1 MWGAIYV
8 MCESRRCGSR
18 ALSVGVRMIR
28 LIGLTVGLLTA
39 GFAVLWGMGGPVG
52 PSDDEIQQVS
62 RSEPSILTLQPAL
75 TQPAQAQPE
84 AAVVDV
90 VTPKPVGTNL
100 AAPPAV
106 QAPVDQSAI
115 VAALAAAT
123 PARPAAV
130 ATPAAAPE
138 VTGSAPT
145 GDDDEVMT
153 ALRKMSLGIVQEL
166 QRPNDTKVAVPAPV
180 QAAVSTRT
188 YEVKQGDSLPGIS
201 FRFYGT
207 TVGYLQILEANK
219 AVLPDPSKL
228 QAGMI
233 LAIPDLN

>member
-1 MWGAIYV
+1 M
-8 MCESRRCGSR
+8 
-18 ALSVGVRMIR
+18 
-28 LIGLTVGLLTA
+28 
-39 GFAVLWGMGGPVG
+39 G

-62 RSEPSILTLQPAL
+62 RSEPSILTLQPAP
-75 TQPAQAQPE
+75 TQPAQLETATPVADI
-84 AAVVDV
+84 AAPVVPS
-90 VTPKPVGTNL
+90 TPVGTEL
-100 AAPPAV
+100 AVRPAV

-115 VAALAAAT
+115 VAALAAAP

-130 ATPAAAPE
+130 AKPTTASEA
-138 VTGSAPT
+138 TGIAPT
-145 GDDDEVMT
+145 GGDDEVMT

-166 QRPNDTKVAVPAPV
+166 QKPNDTKVSAPEPV
-180 QAAVSTRT
+180 QAAVSART

-219 AVLPDPSKL
+219 ADLPDPSKL